1 MLKIT
6 RSVLKFYVFHK
17 MKQTYK
23 SIIIK
28 MWQQISL
35 RNRIYALL
43 AALVIIPLMGS
54 MVMVMVWY
62 TYRMEGLMAHIIG
75 RNIAAFQAAEAL

>member
-1 MLKIT
+1 
-6 RSVLKFYVFHK
+6 
-17 MKQTYK
+17 
-23 SIIIK
+23 